1 MHHLLGQGHHVTAV
15 ARPSAR
21 LDALQSAATKAGD
34 AHDAAYL
41 ADALRGGARAYFC
54 PMPLLHYLDQGQG
67 RPLVILHGLFGTLDN
82 WQTLARRWATEAGLR
97 VVSVDLRNHGRSF
110 HSPEHTYALMAAD
123 VLALFDHL
131 RLGPDTTLLGHSMG
145 GKVAMRLA
153 LDHPDRLARLV
164 VVDIAPRFSD
174 MEHQDDVLA
183 GLQAVDLATLANRQE
198 ADAALAQHI
207 GNVGTRQFLLKNLY
221 RREDNS
227 FAWRINLD
235 VLVAQLPTVGEATTA
250 PAPFLKPALF
260 IRGGNSGYIT
270 AEDKLHG
277 IPALFPN
284 SQVATV
290 VDAGHWV
297 HAEKPDEVF
306 GLLRAFV
313 GA

>member
-1 MHHLLGQGHHVTAV
+1 
-15 ARPSAR
+15 
-21 LDALQSAATKAGD
+21 
-34 AHDAAYL
+34 
-41 ADALRGGARAYFC
+41 
-54 PMPLLHYLDQGQG
+54 MPLLHYLDQGQG

-82 WQTLARRWATEAGLR
+82 WQSLARRWATEAGLR

-110 HSPEHTYALMAAD
+110 HSSEHSYTLMAQD

-131 RLGPDTTLLGHSMG
+131 QLGSDTTLMGHSMG

-153 LDHPDRLARLV
+153 LDHPERLAKLI

-174 MEHQDDVLA
+174 MAHQDDILA
-183 GLQAVDLATLANRQE
+183 GLHAVDFTTLANRQE
-198 ADAALAQHI
+198 ADAALARHI
-207 GNVGTRQFLLKNLY
+207 SNVGTRQFLLKNLY
-221 RREDNS
+221 RKEDNS
-227 FAWRINLD
+227 FAWRINLAT
-235 VLVAQLPTVGEATTA
+235 LAAALPAIGEATESIT
-250 PAPFLKPALF
+250 PFLKPALF
-260 IRGGNSGYIT
+260 IRGGQSNYIT

-306 GLLRAFV
+306 GLVRDFALS
-313 GA
+313 